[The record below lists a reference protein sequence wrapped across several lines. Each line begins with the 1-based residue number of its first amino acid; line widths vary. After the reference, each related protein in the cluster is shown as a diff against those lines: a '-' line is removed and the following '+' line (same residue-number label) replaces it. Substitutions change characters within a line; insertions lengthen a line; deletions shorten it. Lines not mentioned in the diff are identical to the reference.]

1 MHIICSLGIISV
13 TLSKMKT
20 HKSQIKN
27 LNLKNP
33 KKKRDKRG
41 NKFIKFLNCVHNN
54 HRYWE
59 DFDAIMPLITS
70 NIQTN
75 VKMNQINALK
85 SIDKTKFGFCYCICM
100 QSENID

>member
-20 HKSQIKN
+20 HKRQIKN

-41 NKFIKFLNCVHNN
+41 NKFIKFLNRVHNN
-54 HRYWE
+54 HRY
-59 DFDAIMPLITS
+59 
-70 NIQTN
+70 
-75 VKMNQINALK
+75 
-85 SIDKTKFGFCYCICM
+85 
-100 QSENID
+100 